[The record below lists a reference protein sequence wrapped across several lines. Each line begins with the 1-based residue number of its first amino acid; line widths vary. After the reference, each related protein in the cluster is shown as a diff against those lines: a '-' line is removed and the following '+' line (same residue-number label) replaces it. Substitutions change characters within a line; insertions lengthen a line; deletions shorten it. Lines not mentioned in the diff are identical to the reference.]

1 MNDINHEADVQGR
14 MVASGG
20 KAIGAEA
27 ESLGGGEM
35 MPIAPMS
42 AAQAPIQCKS
52 KEDKDKSTIQKY
64 ENKGNLSPKEQ
75 KKLDSARASMTKWAG
90 QTEQKL
96 GGKKSDQMT
105 AEERSTLSK
114 ASTFLN
120 AEAQRKLSSIPSDQM
135 NLAVQGMLAA
145 EMNKKLAA
153 HFGNSPDSI
162 QARASGE
169 AKSPAAVIQRQFS
182 PELQGYP
189 AQFQAPSGTVR
200 FS

>member
-1 MNDINHEADVQGR
+1 MEQAAKRG
-14 MVASGG
+14 
-20 KAIGAEA
+20 IG
-27 ESLGGGEM
+27 
-35 MPIAPMS
+35 
-42 AAQAPIQCKS
+42 
-52 KEDKDKSTIQKY
+52 
-64 ENKGNLSPKEQ
+64 
-75 KKLDSARASMTKWAG
+75 G
-90 QTEQKL
+90 QTGNQGCL
-96 GGKKSDQMT
+96 QYPGANVG
-105 AEERSTLSK
+105 
-114 ASTFLN
+114 FNPN
-120 AEAQRKLSSIPSDQM
+120 ADLQR
-135 NLAVQGMLAA
+135 MLAA